1 MFYRTIFENEDY
13 LGIEKI
19 YPIPCI
25 RLNDKAGLSD
35 ELILEYPYL
44 SKIKDY
50 GFCHRLDNETLGVIL
65 VAKRQDVYDKT
76 RIMFSKNL
84 INKTYHARVNGV
96 MENNEGLIDDP
107 IGHDRKSKKKMLVL
121 KEGYRI
127 FRGRKQEAKTYFKVL
142 KRNKAS
148 TDLEVSIETG
158 VRHQIR
164 VHLKSI
170 GHSVLEDGLYGDLLG
185 NYPSMMLISKKISF
199 VSPVNS
205 EKIELLSTISLDN
218 MFKNIR

>member
-1 MFYRTIFENEDY
+1 MFYRTIFENDDY
-13 LGIEKI
+13 IGIEKI

-25 RLNDKAGLSD
+25 RLNEKAGLSD

-50 GFCHRLDNETLGVIL
+50 GFCHRIDNETLGLIL
-65 VAKRQDVYDKT
+65 IAKRQDVYEKT
-76 RIMFSKNL
+76 RAMFTKNL
-84 INKTYHARVNGV
+84 INKTYYARVDGIMIND
-96 MENNEGLIDDP
+96 EGKIYDS
-107 IGHDRKSKKKMLVL
+107 IAHDKKNDKKMVVL
-121 KEGYRI
+121 KQGYKV
-127 FRGRKQEAKTYFKVL
+127 FRGKKQEAKTFFKVL
-142 KRNKAS
+142 KRNKTS
-148 TDLEVSIETG
+148 TDLKVCIKTG

-170 GHSVLEDGLYGDLLG
+170 GHSIIEDSLYGQTLG

-199 VSPVNS
+199 VSPIDS
-205 EKIELLSTISLDN
+205 EKINILSTISLDN